1 MTLSECTISNLESKF
16 GLRMVDESEHL
27 SQWINEPQALSS
39 VQQEALIFYRKEL
52 RANFFNWNEQE
63 LSMHFI
69 GPMLSLAD
77 FTGENFNAYANR
89 AIKAQ
94 IGDIE
99 LYGIPDGMIA
109 KGRREPEIPYF
120 CFQEYKKEID
130 PNGHPAGQALGAM
143 LIGQKLN
150 ENKGVVYGCY
160 VIGKHW
166 TFLILDG
173 VNYVLSQGYD
183 ATSDE
188 IFIIFSILL
197 TLKNNV
203 KKLASL

>member
-1 MTLSECTISNLESKF
+1 MTLGECTIPNLEKIF
-16 GLRMVDESEHL
+16 DLKLVDENESL
-27 SQWINEPQALSS
+27 SAWINQSQILSS
-39 VQQEALIFYRKEL
+39 FQQEALLFYRKEL

-69 GPMLSLAD
+69 GPMLSLVD

-89 AIKAQ
+89 SIKAT

-99 LYGIPDGMIA
+99 LNGVPDGMIA

-130 PNGHPAGQALGAM
+130 PNGHPAAQALGAM
-143 LIGQKLN
+143 LIGQALN
-150 ENKGVVYGCY
+150 ENKNPVYGCY
-160 VIGKHW
+160 VIGKYW
-166 TFLILDG
+166 TFMILEG
-173 VNYVLSQGYD
+173 KNYALSQGYD

-188 IFIIFSILL
+188 VLTIFQILL
-197 TLKNNV
+197 SLKNVV
-203 KKLASL
+203 KELVA

>member
-1 MTLSECTISNLESKF
+1 MTLGECTIPNLEKIF
-16 GLRMVDESEHL
+16 DLKLVDENESL
-27 SQWINEPQALSS
+27 STWINQSQVLSS
-39 VQQEALIFYRKEL
+39 FQQEALLFYRKEL

-69 GPMLSLAD
+69 GPMLSLVD

-89 AIKAQ
+89 SIKAT

-99 LYGIPDGMIA
+99 LNGVPDGMIA

-130 PNGHPAGQALGAM
+130 PNGHPAAQALGAM
-143 LIGQKLN
+143 LIGQALN
-150 ENKGVVYGCY
+150 ENKNPVYGCY
-160 VIGKHW
+160 VIGKYW
-166 TFLILDG
+166 TFMILEG
-173 VNYVLSQGYD
+173 KNYALSQGYD

-188 IFIIFSILL
+188 VLTIFQILL
-197 TLKNNV
+197 SLKNVV
-203 KKLASL
+203 KELVA

>member
-1 MTLSECTISNLESKF
+1 MTLGECTIPNLEKIF
-16 GLRMVDESEHL
+16 GLKLVDESENL
-27 SQWINEPQALSS
+27 SAWVNQSQALSS
-39 VQQEALIFYRKEL
+39 FQQEALLFYRKEL

-69 GPMLSLAD
+69 GPMLSLVD

-89 AIKAQ
+89 SIKAM

-99 LYGIPDGMIA
+99 LNGVPDGMIA

-130 PNGHPAGQALGAM
+130 PNGHPAAQALGAM
-143 LIGQKLN
+143 LVGQCLN
-150 ENKGVVYGCY
+150 DNKSPVYGCY
-160 VIGKHW
+160 VIGKYW
-166 TFLILDG
+166 TFMILEDK
-173 VNYVLSQGYD
+173 NYALSQGYD

-188 IFIIFSILL
+188 IFTIFQLL
-197 TLKNNV
+197 LSLKNIV
-203 KKLASL
+203 KKLVMQ

>member
-1 MTLSECTISNLESKF
+1 MTLGECTIPNLERIF
-16 GLRMVDESEHL
+16 GLKLRDESQFL
-27 SQWINEPQALSS
+27 SAWINQNQALSS
-39 VQQEALIFYRKEL
+39 FQQEALLFYRKEL

-69 GPMLSLAD
+69 GPMLSLVD

-89 AIKAQ
+89 SIKAT

-99 LYGIPDGMIA
+99 LNGIPDGMIA

-130 PNGHPAGQALGAM
+130 PNGHPAAQALGAM
-143 LIGQKLN
+143 LVGQRLN
-150 ENKGVVYGCY
+150 ENKSPIYGCY
-160 VIGKHW
+160 VIGKFW
-166 TFLILDG
+166 TFMVLEEK
-173 VNYVLSQGYD
+173 NYALSQGYD

-188 IFIIFSILL
+188 VLTIFQILL
-197 TLKNNV
+197 SLKDIV
-203 KKLASL
+203 KVLANE